1 MKVWIDISNAPHVR
15 FFKDVIKYLEA
26 EGEDVIVTARQ
37 FGDIHKLMEMYDID
51 FISVGKH
58 GVSLYDKLRESTERV
73 YNLVDIINGE
83 KVDVALSKH
92 SIELPRISFGLGIPS
107 LYVLDNEHAL
117 AANKLTLPL
126 CDRIITP
133 KIIDMWKLMK
143 FGADPNTIISYDGT
157 SELMHFKSFEYNDNV
172 FDDLNLELK
181 HPKTILM
188 RPEPSLASY
197 LNTDCRKSVLSPIVD
212 ELKNVANIL
221 ILPRFK
227 EQAEIFE
234 GIENVSILK
243 PPVDTSSIIKKSD
256 LVIGAGG
263 TMNREAAILQ
273 TPVISCYPG
282 DTLSVDQY
290 YINKGLMFRSID
302 TDEVIEKALDLIV
315 KPHEEIDVETMDN
328 AELMALLQ
336 AIMQKLETD
345 GSAEPV
351 SEGTAEEPVVNL
363 TEEPAPARFEIYENK
378 KITVEALPA
387 YMFIQKPTGGS
398 EKEHSEGGGRNWR
411 DVLSDL
417 YNNHRDLLESQGV
430 NVSESLQ
437 NDLNNFG
444 QQISSGSMTENE
456 VIDLLDYWD
465 KSYQ

>member
-1 MKVWIDISNAPHVR
+1 MKIWIDISNAPHVR
-15 FFKDVIKYLEA
+15 FFKDVIKYFEA
-26 EGEDVIVTARQ
+26 EGEDLIVTARQ
-37 FGDIHKLMEMYDID
+37 FGDIHKLMDMYNID

-58 GVSLYDKLRESTERV
+58 GVSLYDKLKESTSRV
-73 YNLVDIINGE
+73 YNLVDIIANE

-133 KIIDMWKLMK
+133 NKIDMWKLMK
-143 FGADPNTIISYDGT
+143 FGADPNTIISYNGT
-157 SELMHFKSFEYNDNV
+157 SELMHFKSFKYNDDV
-172 FDDLNLELK
+172 FKDLNLKLE

-197 LNTDCRKSVLSPIVD
+197 LDADCRKSVLSPIVD
-212 ELKNVANIL
+212 NLKEHANIL

-234 GIENVSILK
+234 GIDHVTILN
-243 PPVDTSSIIKKSD
+243 PPVDTSSLIKKCD

-290 YINKGLMFRSID
+290 YIDYDLMYRSID
-302 TDEVIEKALDLIV
+302 V
-315 KPHEEIDVETMDN
+315 
-328 AELMALLQ
+328 
-336 AIMQKLETD
+336 
-345 GSAEPV
+345 
-351 SEGTAEEPVVNL
+351 
-363 TEEPAPARFEIYENK
+363 
-378 KITVEALPA
+378 
-387 YMFIQKPTGGS
+387 
-398 EKEHSEGGGRNWR
+398 
-411 DVLSDL
+411 
-417 YNNHRDLLESQGV
+417 
-430 NVSESLQ
+430 
-437 NDLNNFG
+437 
-444 QQISSGSMTENE
+444 NE
-456 VIDLLDYWD
+456 VIRKALEFLSKPKEKIDLKTDDLFQIIIDNIYD
-465 KSYQ
+465 LGKNSK